1 MVESV
6 RSTMSDDR
14 RIVESPACGLQP
26 MPDKEGPMEDSE
38 LKKQL
43 IQKIIFYI
51 SGMTEKKLQIVN
63 GFVRGVHKS

>member
-14 RIVESPACGLQP
+14 RIEASPACGLRTV
-26 MPDKEGPMEDSE
+26 PDKEGPMEESE
-38 LKKQL
+38 LRKQL

-63 GFVRGVHKS
+63 GFVRGMHKS

>member
-1 MVESV
+1 
-6 RSTMSDDR
+6 MSDNR
-14 RIVESPACGLQP
+14 RMGECPDSGHQP
-26 MPDKEGPMEDSE
+26 VPDKEGLMEDSE

-43 IQKIIFYI
+43 IQKIIFDI